1 MLKHTS
7 TARYPAPAAVLIRM
21 FTDRDFHTRKLEAMG
36 LAKFEVVD
44 HAFDGKDFRIKID
57 RRVPVAAPGGAKKLM
72 GGETRVINE
81 EFWDVSSRTGRVL
94 VEPVGMPV
102 EMSCETSIAE
112 DGGESVVTF
121 HWTINAKI
129 PVMGGTLEKFIVG
142 DMEKRADEETRVAAS
157 FLKDYA

>member
-7 TARYPAPAAVLIRM
+7 TARYPASPAVVIRM
-21 FTDRDFHTRKLEAMG
+21 FTDRGFHTRKLEAMG

-81 EFWDVSSRTGRVL
+81 EFWNVGTQTGRVL

-102 EMSCETSIAE
+102 EMSCETSIAA
-112 DGGESVVTF
+112 DGSDSVVTF
-121 HWTINAKI
+121 HWTIHAKI
-129 PVMGGTLEKFIVG
+129 PVMGGTLEKFIVS
-142 DMEKRADEETRVAAS
+142 DMEKRADEETRIAAS

>member
-7 TARYPAPAAVLIRM
+7 TARYPASASVLMRM
-21 FTDRDFHTRKLEAMG
+21 FTDRAFHTRKLEALG
-36 LAKFEVVD
+36 TTRFEVLD
-44 HAFDGKDFRIKID
+44 HAFDGRNFRIKID

-81 EFWDVSSRTGRVL
+81 ELWDVTTMTGRVL

-102 EMSCETSIAE
+102 EMSCDTTIAE
-112 DGGESVVTF
+112 DGGDSVVTF

-129 PVMGGTLEKFIVG
+129 PVVGGTLEKFIVG
-142 DMEKRADEETRVAAS
+142 DMEKRADEEIRVAVG